1 MAKPS
6 LTVFPLWSPINEIL
20 HFQCLLLQVSWSPPY
35 SIPPSRLLSR
45 IRYLERGAVRV
56 LSEGALPLG
65 SPQRSHRETVRFR
78 AFFYR
83 PSNSVVNKPPPLQV
97 PQRGPNGESCLFAEP
112 TFHILQDSHQM
123 SPLSRSPSQSSH
135 RKRRSVSRALHLSM
149 KVPGKMSPL
158 KFAPR
163 GPYGESCPFP
173 ERSFAHL
180 SESPINKD
188 S

>member
-83 PSNSVVNKPPPLQV
+83 PSNSVVNKPPPPPGSPTGPQGRELSVCRTNFSYSSGFPSNEPSLQV
-97 PQRGPNGESCLFAEP
+97 SLAE
-112 TFHILQDSHQM
+112 
-123 SPLSRSPSQSSH
+123 
-135 RKRRSVSRALHLSM
+135 
-149 KVPGKMSPL
+149 
-158 KFAPR
+158 
-163 GPYGESCPFP
+163 FP
-173 ERSFAHL
+173 
-180 SESPINKD
+180 
-188 S
+188 